1 MITQKEKQLGSLFAK
16 LAATGVAANFVVG
29 IVLIGPDSVGYSST
43 YGPLQSVIGFV
54 TNFAWLAILM
64 YGSKICDAENN
75 PYFRLVSNGLF
86 VMVAFNLMNA
96 FVGPSYETATNTL
109 FSTSEIS
116 DIYGANWVVWNVFF
130 GLYVLVFLRSAG
142 KELLPRW
149 GVIFGTIVGYTLSW
163 FPIALAFITPPDIVG
178 IILGL
183 GVGVISYPIFIF
195 SISKAFDNA

>member
-16 LAATGVAANFVVG
+16 LAAIGVAANFVVG

-75 PYFRLVSNGLF
+75 PYFRLVSSGLF

-130 GLYVLVFLRSAG
+130 GLYALVFLRSAG

-163 FPIALAFITPPDIVG
+163 FPIVLAFITPPDIVG

-183 GVGVISYPIFIF
+183 GVGAVSYTHLR
-195 SISKAFDNA
+195 AHET

>member
-1 MITQKEKQLGSLFAK
+1 MI
-16 LAATGVAANFVVG
+16 
-29 IVLIGPDSVGYSST
+29 
-43 YGPLQSVIGFV
+43 
-54 TNFAWLAILM
+54 
-64 YGSKICDAENN
+64 
-75 PYFRLVSNGLF
+75 SNGLF
-86 VMVAFNLMNA
+86 VMTAFNLMNA

-130 GLYVLVFLRSAG
+130 GLYALVFLRSAG

-183 GVGVISYPIFIF
+183 GVGVFIF